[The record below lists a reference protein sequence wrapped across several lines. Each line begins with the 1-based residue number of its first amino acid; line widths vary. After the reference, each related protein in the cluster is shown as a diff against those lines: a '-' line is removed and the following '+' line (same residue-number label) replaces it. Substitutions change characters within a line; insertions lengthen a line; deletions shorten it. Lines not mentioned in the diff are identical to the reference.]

1 MDQYI
6 RKYDRIT
13 RKYERIYTK
22 KFYRILRRQIDEY
35 IQTRNVDA
43 IQSDMVADA
52 LLELYLKAGGEW
64 AFYVEKQL
72 RKDKVIKRLPFSFNL
87 RISRL
92 IRNQFT
98 PDILNMA
105 SNITQTTKDR
115 IRTVLRDNLDA
126 SFDDIVKILRS
137 PELTAAR
144 ARLIART
151 ETVGA
156 TNGAAMEN
164 ARAFVVPMRKKWSAV
179 LDGRTRKDHEKLDGD
194 VVGMNEKFRVVDSKG
209 YTREMAYPGDKEG
222 GPGQVCNCRCVVVFV
237 P

>member
-6 RKYDRIT
+6 RKYDRVT

-22 KFYRILRRQIDEY
+22 KFYRILRKQVEEY
-35 IQTRNVDA
+35 ISTRNVDS
-43 IQSDMVADA
+43 IDSNMVADA

-64 AFYVEKQL
+64 AFFVERHL
-72 RKDKVIKRLPFSFNL
+72 RKDKVIKKLPFSFNL

-92 IRNQFT
+92 IRNEFG

-105 SNITQTTKDR
+105 NNITQTTKDR

-126 SFDDIVKILRS
+126 SFDQIVKILRS

-151 ETVGA
+151 ETVAA
-156 TNGAAMEN
+156 TNGAAIEN
-164 ARAFVVPMRKKWSAV
+164 AKAFVIPMRKRWSAV
-179 LDGRTRKDHEKLDGD
+179 LDGRTRKDHETLDGQT
-194 VVGMNEKFRVVDSKG
+194 VGMNEKFSVVDKDG
-209 YTREMAYPGDKEG
+209 ITRQMSAPGDKEG
-222 GPGQVCNCRCVVVFV
+222 GPAQVCNCRCVVVFV
-237 P
+237 Q